1 MTHIHY
7 HTLDNNWK
15 EGYLIKQDEMFSY
28 ICHPACFQ
36 WLQKLNKLDELE
48 FIHAHV
54 LTNDF
59 LEFQSVDN
67 VPSIIESWI
76 FSFSLENEDIS
87 HIHHVATFF
96 QYFFDTA
103 HLSLTKRLE
112 YAVFRCSVF
121 IPKPLLGRLLTFIM
135 NNYKEDPERIR
146 LMFHPVIQKYI

>member
-1 MTHIHY
+1 MTYIQY
-7 HTLDNNWK
+7 HSLDNQWQ
-15 EGYLIKQDEMFSY
+15 EGFLIKQDEQYSY
-28 ICHPACFQ
+28 ICHPICYD
-36 WLQKLNKLDELE
+36 WLKKINKTDEIHLL
-48 FIHAHV
+48 HAHV

-59 LEFQSVDN
+59 LEHRAISSPFSTLD
-67 VPSIIESWI
+67 PWI
-76 FSFSLENEDIS
+76 FSFSLEQDDIPYL
-87 HIHHVATFF
+87 HYTLTFF
-96 QYFFDTA
+96 QHFFDTA